1 MVSAGEA
8 YVYVCLYRSGSNGSY
23 FPFKKFLPSSTH
35 AHFRQNSIPLSPK
48 FLKTAS
54 RAIVKCVFNWMWF

>member
-1 MVSAGEA
+1 MFVYIVAAAMEA
-8 YVYVCLYRSGSNGSY
+8 I
-23 FPFKKFLPSSTH
+23 FLSKNSSHPSTH